1 MYYVYELVGLK
12 DRDVSNLDNAKLYG
26 HLDLGIIM
34 KSYIL
39 SFWIFWS
46 FVDFSNSAQVPRIQN
61 GIVGEPEVICDIRH
75 IKITMKT
82 KDTFVG
88 NLYAKGFFH
97 KSECRVRGNST
108 ANSVEIVIPVDS
120 DCGIRRKRMMNPRG
134 ILLDT
139 IVILMFHPVFL
150 TQTDRSYHVQCQYTE
165 SERTVTN
172 ALDVSMQPASELP
185 QSIQQNDEESAPV
198 CKYEVLMESANGPPL
213 THATVGDL
221 VYHKWSCDGSNKEMF
236 CMTVHSCVVDDGQGF
251 GQKLVDENGCSLDAF
266 ILKELEYKEKNLE
279 AGQMSSV
286 FKFADKPTVFFSC
299 MIRVEMKESAE
310 MPCVVPT
317 EKCKNRSPSESQNL
331 DVMTSKKVSDEIP
344 AGFPRPPNDTRLQN
358 SGKFST
364 DSDFSD
370 FIDDELEVEV
380 DKMGKIS
387 ASTMNRLIRRDI
399 SGNKN
404 KILADLDVVAPSVDV
419 QDLPESEL
427 GTLRKDKSRK
437 LLKTVSSSEVCFT
450 KTNIILSLL
459 ILVAL
464 GIVTVSLM
472 YLVISRIAEKEFAR
486 KKCKKLPL
494 PDFSR

>member
-1 MYYVYELVGLK
+1 M
-12 DRDVSNLDNAKLYG
+12 
-26 HLDLGIIM
+26 ITF
-34 KSYIL
+34 IL
-39 SFWIFWS
+39 LLLLWNSTG
-46 FVDFSNSAQVPRIQN
+46 SAQVPRIQN

-75 IKITMKT
+75 IRITMKT
-82 KDTFVG
+82 MQPFVG

-97 KSECRVRGNST
+97 KSECRIRGNST

-185 QSIQQNDEESAPV
+185 QSVQQQDEESAPV
-198 CKYEVLMESANGPPL
+198 CKYEVLMESATGPPL
-213 THATVGDL
+213 SHATVGDL
-221 VYHKWSCDGSNKEMF
+221 VYHKWSCDGSNKDMY

-251 GQKLVDENGCSLDAF
+251 GQKLVDEQGCSLDSF
-266 ILKELEYKEKNLE
+266 ILKELDYNEKELE
-279 AGQMSSV
+279 AGQTSSV

-310 MPCVVPT
+310 TPCVVPT
-317 EKCKNRSPSESQNL
+317 ETCKNRSSLSKMQSL

-344 AGFPRPPNDTRLQN
+344 PGFPRPPNDTQLQK
-358 SGKFST
+358 SGKFSSENTNSDYSNT
-364 DSDFSD
+364 DFLDE
-370 FIDDELEVEV
+370 ELEEEV

-387 ASTMNRLIRRDI
+387 SATMNRLIRRDVA
-399 SGNKN
+399 GNNN
-404 KILADLDVVAPSVDV
+404 KLLADFDVAAPSVNV

-427 GTLRKDKSRK
+427 GGQKQDFNRKMKSANSAS
-437 LLKTVSSSEVCFT
+437 TEVCFT
-450 KTNIILSLL
+450 RTNIILSLL

-464 GIVTVSLM
+464 GIVTLSLM
-472 YLVISRIAEKEFAR
+472 YLVISRLAEKEAANR
-486 KKCKKLPL
+486 KTKKLPL
-494 PDFSR
+494 PDFTR